1 MATLE
6 ERVSKLEARVGEH
19 FLGVDDLRGLI
30 SRVDAKIDR
39 LDEKLDRRF
48 DALSNRIDGF
58 DQKLDR
64 RIDGLDHRFSR
75 QFNMLLVFH
84 LTTLGAILV
93 GLLTR

>member
-6 ERVSKLEARVGEH
+6 ERVSKLEAKMEEH
-19 FLGVDDLRGLI
+19 SRGVDDLRGLI

-39 LDEKLDRRF
+39 LDEKLDRR
-48 DALSNRIDGF
+48 IDGL

-75 QFNMLLVFH
+75 QFNLLLVFH

>member
-6 ERVSKLEARVGEH
+6 ERVSKLEAKVGEH
-19 FLGVDDLRGLI
+19 FRGVDDLRGLI
-30 SRVDAKIDR
+30 SRVDAKIDS
-39 LDEKLDRRF
+39 LDE
-48 DALSNRIDGF
+48 
-58 DQKLDR
+58 KLDR

-75 QFNMLLVFH
+75 QFNLLLVFH

>member
-64 RIDGLDHRFSR
+64 RIGLDHRFSR
-75 QFNMLLVFH
+75 QLNLLLVFH